1 MPTSRAS
8 SREPLLRPQSPP
20 RSRSRPARGHAAT
33 GSLPLLPAP
42 EELLVPGASA
52 SLNEEE
58 VELIGELV
66 HPHHHHHAAEETLVG
81 GDGEGGA
88 DGAYPVERDMEWT
101 QDRPWWR
108 RPSPW
113 W

>member
-1 MPTSRAS
+1 M
-8 SREPLLRPQSPP
+8 
-20 RSRSRPARGHAAT
+20 
-33 GSLPLLPAP
+33 
-42 EELLVPGASA
+42 PGASA

-66 HPHHHHHAAEETLVG
+66 HPHHHAEETLVEEEPERG
-81 GDGEGGA
+81 GGEGGA
-88 DGAYPVERDMEWT
+88 YAGERDTEWAK
-101 QDRPWWR
+101 DRPWWR